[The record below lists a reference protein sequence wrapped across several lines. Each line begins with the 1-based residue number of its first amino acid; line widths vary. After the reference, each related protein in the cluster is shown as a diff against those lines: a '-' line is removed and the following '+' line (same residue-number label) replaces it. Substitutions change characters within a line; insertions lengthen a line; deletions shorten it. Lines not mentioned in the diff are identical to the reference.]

1 MAYVD
6 PPMTAPSNPS
16 PDPVRRCKRK
26 RKIDDAPCGDASAS
40 AIAAPG
46 ADPGKLLE
54 LHVQVANGMWF
65 VMPRKLSDHLLES
78 WRSGENLKVLYLGD
92 WEGARA
98 CYAIDFATMRQ
109 HKFHPRCEYRIK
121 IVEVLAGVAI
131 VG

>member
-1 MAYVD
+1 
-6 PPMTAPSNPS
+6 MTAASTPTQM
-16 PDPVRRCKRK
+16 DDAPVRRCKRK
-26 RKIDDAPCGDASAS
+26 RKMDDAPL
-40 AIAAPG
+40 IAAPG
-46 ADPGKLLE
+46 ADPRKLLE
-54 LHVQVANGMWF
+54 LHVQDTNGMWL
-65 VMPRKLSDHLLES
+65 VMPRNLSDRLLES

>member
-6 PPMTAPSNPS
+6 SPMTAPSNPS

-26 RKIDDAPCGDASAS
+26 RKIDDAPCGDASES

-78 WRSGENLKVLYLGD
+78 WRSGENLKMRHLGD

-98 CYAIDFATMRQ
+98 CYRIDFARMRRRNRLT
-109 HKFHPRCEYRIK
+109 KCEDRIK
-121 IVEVLAGVAI
+121 IVKV
-131 VG
+131 VGKGAATE

>member
-6 PPMTAPSNPS
+6 SPMTAPSNPS

-26 RKIDDAPCGDASAS
+26 RKIDDAPCGDASES

-121 IVEVLAGVAI
+121 IVEVLATGVAT
-131 VG
+131 G